1 MTSSD
6 QTAVG
11 ADALQ
16 QPYAQVSDRW
26 EHLDRLLP
34 VPGSIA
40 DGCGAVF
47 SAANADGTVAAI
59 ASCTHWEGC
68 LGELD
73 MTWGAA
79 RRHELNFSIAGPDVS
94 SGLDVILGQWR
105 EHLSAVRGAGGPDTA
120 AVVTWPSRD
129 VAGAVPLLRH
139 SFAPLAVIAAQT
151 AQTAKSAAGGAATR
165 PPVDVRRAGP
175 ADLGAVVRLGLE
187 VIRYDAYFGGVT
199 ERAWTAAALERE
211 IAALLAAEVPW
222 IWIAEQGGEP
232 VGMLA
237 AEPPGPADWIAP
249 RTRLKPVAYLLL
261 MGVRAG
267 LRGHGIGAAMVAHLN
282 EQVRVAGVPV
292 TLLHY
297 AQVNPLSAPFWSQQ
311 GYRPLWT
318 CWEARPAAGRRS
330 APPST

>member
-6 QTAVG
+6 EKAVG

-16 QPYAQVSDRW
+16 RPYAQVSERW

-34 VPGSIA
+34 IPGSIA
-40 DGCGAVF
+40 DGCGALF
-47 SAANADGTVAAI
+47 SATNADGSVAAI

-68 LGELD
+68 PGSLD

-79 RRHELNFSIAGPDVS
+79 RRHELNFNVAGPDVS
-94 SGLDVILGQWR
+94 SGLDVILGEWR
-105 EHLSAVRGAGGPDTA
+105 EHLSAVPAAGGPDTA

-129 VAGAVPLLRH
+129 VAGAVPLLQH
-139 SFAPLAVIAAQT
+139 GFTPLAVIAAQT
-151 AQTAKSAAGGAATR
+151 AESAAAAAASP

-175 ADLGAVVRLGLE
+175 ADLDAVVRLGLE
-187 VIRYDAYFGGVT
+187 VVRYDAYFGGVT

-222 IWIAEQGGEP
+222 VWIAERGGEP

-237 AEPPGPADWIAP
+237 AEPPGTADWIAP

-267 LRGHGIGAAMVAHLN
+267 QRGHGIGAAMVAHLN
-282 EQVRVAGVPV
+282 QQVRVAGVPV

-318 CWEARPAAGRRS
+318 CWEARPAAGGPS
-330 APPST
+330 VPPSR